1 MTIHDQ
7 KEAGY
12 ITLKEASE
20 RFGYAP
26 DYIGQ
31 LIRKGKIEGKQVHAN
46 VAWMTTAEA
55 MEEYLAEA
63 GEKRAAKSEP
73 QPSKFSFGVLVSEL
87 SLKLFSSR
95 MTRILRVLFW
105 VLSALLVLALLFVF
119 YLLAT
124 QLDRASAERA
134 QMRLDAEQELR
145 SLQISESQ
153 FMSATHEYE

>member
-63 GEKRAAKSEP
+63 GEKRAAKAEVVNTP
-73 QPSKFSFGVLVSEL
+73 FSFHSFIVDL
-87 SLKLFSSR
+87 STKLFSPR
-95 MTRILRVLFW
+95 MITVLEVLLW

-119 YLLAT
+119 YLLSV
-124 QLDRASAERA
+124 QFERASAEKA
-134 QMRLDAEQELR
+134 ELRLEAEQQARFMR
-145 SLQISESQ
+145 SAEQNIIST
-153 FMSATHEYE
+153 ANVYE